1 MKSNNVEL
9 KIDKISCQGCVNFL
23 EKNLSQIEG
32 ISEVTANLAQSSL
45 HLQYDSDL
53 VNLEEI
59 RKKLGDFNYPV
70 ITGTT
75 ELKVEGMHCASCVAR
90 IEKGLKELPGMVD
103 VHVNLAD
110 QHVRLEYI
118 EDAVAKDQIVRRI
131 REVGYEVDSDEL
143 PEESSPQTGK
153 YSSSLVR
160 NFKIALPITL
170 VIFFISHLGMFG
182 VSPLP
187 TKLSFIILLVLTI
200 PVQFYAGRQ
209 FYVGFWK
216 SLKNFTATMDTLVVV
231 GTSSAFIYS
240 LIATF
245 YPGLLSSLDQNI
257 AVYYD
262 TSAIIIT
269 LILLGRIL
277 ENRARR
283 VTAFEIEKLTGL
295 QSSNAVV
302 ERDGKEIMIN
312 ASEVEKGD
320 IIVVKPGGNL
330 PVDGCVIEGNS
341 AVEEAMLTGEPLPR
355 EIQAGDKVY
364 AGSLNKTGYFKY
376 RAEVIGKDTV
386 VARIAQS
393 VKKIIASRA
402 PVQRLADKVAAIFV
416 PVVIAIAIVAFVL
429 WMILP
434 AQPDLT
440 FALLI
445 FIAVLIIACP
455 CALGLATP
463 TAVMMGSARGAR
475 EGILIK
481 SAEILEKVEK
491 IDTVVFDKTGTLS
504 VGKPEVEEFKNLG
517 SLEGGYLIQL
527 ALTLEQASEHPL
539 AEAVIDFARHQNIE
553 ELTLKEFQYF
563 PGYGLKGR
571 VKGDYLL
578 LGNLAFLKKEKVDI
592 KSGREKMSDL
602 KIEGRTLLYLAVNNT
617 LEGVFLVSDPLKDE
631 AYDVI
636 SELKKSGREVWL
648 LSGDNKTAAQ
658 NAASY
663 LNIDNVLS
671 EVLPHEKSEHIKSIK
686 ATGKKVAM
694 VGDGINDSPALAEA
708 DIGIALGS
716 GTDVAVSVS
725 DITLMGES
733 LTGVT
738 KALRLSEKTL
748 KTIKQNLLWAFG
760 YNILMIPI
768 AAGVIYP
775 VTGILLSPVIA
786 SIAMACSSIFV
797 ITNSLRLRNL
807 KL

>member
-1 MKSNNVEL
+1 MNNSVEL

-23 EKNLSQIEG
+23 EKNLSQMDG
-32 ISEVTANLAQSSL
+32 ISGVTANLAQSSL
-45 HLQYDSDL
+45 HVQYDSEL
-53 VNLEEI
+53 VNLEQI
-59 RKKLGDFNYPV
+59 RRKLGDFNYPV
-70 ITGTT
+70 VTRNT
-75 ELKVEGMHCASCVAR
+75 ELKVDGMHCASCVAR
-90 IEKGLKELPGMVD
+90 IEKGLKDLPGVVD

-118 EDAVAKDQIVRRI
+118 QDAVERDQIVRRI
-131 REVGYEVDSDEL
+131 RDVGYEVDAEQSLEDAA
-143 PEESSPQTGK
+143 PQSSK
-153 YSSSLVR
+153 YAAKLVR
-160 NFKIALPITL
+160 NFKLALPITL
-170 VIFFISHLGMFG
+170 IIFFISHLGMFG
-182 VSPLP
+182 ISPLP
-187 TKLSFIILLVLTI
+187 QKISFIVLLLLTI

-216 SLKNFTATMDTLVVV
+216 SLKNFTATMDTLVAV

-245 YPGLLSSLDQNI
+245 YPSLLSSLDQNI

-277 ENRARR
+277 ENRARQ
-283 VTAFEIEKLTGL
+283 VTAIEIEKLTSL

-302 ERDGKEIMIN
+302 ERDGREFMIS

-320 IIVVKPGGNL
+320 IIIIKPGGSL
-330 PVDGCVIEGNS
+330 PVDGTVIDGNS

-355 EIQAGDKVY
+355 EIQPGDKVY

-376 RAEVIGKDTV
+376 RAEVIGRDTV

-393 VKKIIASRA
+393 VKRIIASRA
-402 PVQRLADKVAAIFV
+402 PVQRLADRVAAIFV
-416 PVVIAIAIVAFVL
+416 PAVIAIAIAAFVL

-434 AQPDLT
+434 AHPDLT

-481 SAEILEKVEK
+481 SAEILERVEK

-504 VGKPEVEEFKNLG
+504 VGKPEVEDFRNLG
-517 SLEGGYLIQL
+517 TLEGNYLIQL

-539 AEAVIDFARHQNIE
+539 AEAVIKFAREKNIE
-553 ELTLKEFQYF
+553 ELSLKEFQYF

-571 VKGDYLL
+571 VRGDYLH
-578 LGNLAFLKKEKVDI
+578 LGNLAFLKKEKVDTVR
-592 KSGREKMSDL
+592 GGEKMSAF
-602 KIEGRTLLYLAVNNT
+602 KTEGRTLLYLAVNNS
-617 LEGVFLVSDPLKDE
+617 LEGVFLISDPLKEE
-631 AYDVI
+631 AYEVI
-636 SELKKSGREVWL
+636 RELKKSGREVWL
-648 LSGDNKTAAQ
+648 LSGDNKAAAQ
-658 NAASY
+658 NAASA

-748 KTIKQNLLWAFG
+748 KTIKQNLVWAFG

>member
-1 MKSNNVEL
+1 MNNTIEL

-23 EKNLSQIEG
+23 EKNLSQIDG
-32 ISEVTANLAQSSL
+32 ISTVQANLAQSSL
-45 HLQYDSDL
+45 NVQYEPALIDL
-53 VNLEEI
+53 ESI
-59 RKKLGDFNYPV
+59 RTKLSDFNYPV
-70 ITGTT
+70 VMKNI
-75 ELKVEGMHCASCVAR
+75 ELKVEGMHCASCVTR
-90 IEKGLKELPGMVD
+90 IEKGLSELDGVVD

-110 QHVRLEYI
+110 QHVRLNYI
-118 EDAVAKDQIVRRI
+118 EDALGRDQILMRI
-131 REVGYEVDSDEL
+131 RQTGYEVI
-143 PEESSPQTGK
+143 PEELSDTDSQPSGK
-153 YSSSLVR
+153 YSETLLL
-160 NFKIALPITL
+160 NFKIALPMTL
-170 VIFFISHLGMFG
+170 VIFVISHLGMFG
-182 VSPLP
+182 ISPLNQ
-187 TKLSFIILLVLTI
+187 KVSFIVLFLLTI
-200 PVQFYAGRQ
+200 PVQFFAGRQ
-209 FYVGFWK
+209 FYIGFWK
-216 SLKNFTATMDTLVVV
+216 SLKNMTATMDTLVVM
-231 GTSSAFIYS
+231 GTTSAFIYS

-245 YPGLLSSLDQNI
+245 YPALLSSLDQNI

-277 ENRARR
+277 ENRARQ
-283 VTAFEIEKLTGL
+283 VTAFEIEKLTSL
-295 QSSNAVV
+295 ENNTALV
-302 ERDGKEIMIN
+302 ERDSKEKMI
-312 ASEVEKGD
+312 STTEVVKGD
-320 IIVVKPGGNL
+320 IIIIKPGGHL
-330 PVDGCVIEGNS
+330 PVDGIVLEGAS
-341 AVEEAMLTGEPLPR
+341 SVEEFMLTGEPLPR
-355 EIQAGDKVY
+355 ELQPGDTVY
-364 AGSLNKTGYFKY
+364 AGSINKTGYFKY
-376 RAEVIGKDTV
+376 RAEVVGKDTV

-402 PVQRLADKVAAIFV
+402 PVQRLADKVAAVFV
-416 PVVIAIAIVAFVL
+416 PVVIMIALIAFAL

-434 AQPDLT
+434 AQLDLT

-504 VGKPEVEEFKNLG
+504 LGKPEVEEFKNLG
-517 SLEGGYLIQL
+517 ALESAFLIQL
-527 ALTLEQASEHPL
+527 AYTLEKASEHPL
-539 AEAVIDFARHQNIE
+539 AEAVIDFAHEKNIS
-553 ELTLKEFQYF
+553 ELSLKEFQYF

-571 VKGDYLL
+571 VKGDYLH
-578 LGNLAFLKKEKVDI
+578 LGNLAFLKKEKIDL
-592 KSGREKMSDL
+592 KNGREKMSAL
-602 KIEGRTLLYLAVNNT
+602 QTEGRTILYLSVNDT
-617 LEGVFLVSDPLKDE
+617 LEGVFLISDPLKPE

-648 LSGDNKTAAQ
+648 ISGDNKTSAE
-658 NAASY
+658 NAASS
-663 LNIDNVLS
+663 LDIDNVLS

-686 ATGKKVAM
+686 AVGKKVAM

-716 GTDVAVSVS
+716 GTDIAVSIS
-725 DITLMGES
+725 DITLMS
-733 LTGVT
+733 SNLTGVT
-738 KALRLSEKTL
+738 KALKLSEKTL
-748 KTIKQNLLWAFG
+748 QTIKQNLLWAFG
-760 YNILMIPI
+760 YNILAIPI

-775 VTGILLSPVIA
+775 LTGILLSPVIA

>member
-1 MKSNNVEL
+1 MNNSVEL

-23 EKNLSQIEG
+23 EKNLSQMDG
-32 ISEVTANLAQSSL
+32 ISGVTANLAQSSL
-45 HLQYDSDL
+45 HVQYDSEL
-53 VNLEEI
+53 VNLEQI
-59 RKKLGDFNYPV
+59 RRKLGDFNYPV
-70 ITGTT
+70 VTRNT
-75 ELKVEGMHCASCVAR
+75 ELKVDGMHCASCVAR
-90 IEKGLKELPGMVD
+90 IEKGLKDLPGVVD

-118 EDAVAKDQIVRRI
+118 QDAVERDQIVRRI
-131 REVGYEVDSDEL
+131 RDVGYEVDAEQSFEDAA
-143 PEESSPQTGK
+143 PQSSK
-153 YSSSLVR
+153 YAAKLVR
-160 NFKIALPITL
+160 NFKLALPITL
-170 VIFFISHLGMFG
+170 IIFFISHLGMFG
-182 VSPLP
+182 ISPLP
-187 TKLSFIILLVLTI
+187 QKISFIVLLLLTI

-216 SLKNFTATMDTLVVV
+216 SLKNFTATMDTLVAV

-245 YPGLLSSLDQNI
+245 YPSLLSSLDQNI

-277 ENRARR
+277 ENRARQ
-283 VTAFEIEKLTGL
+283 VTAFEIEKLTSL

-302 ERDGKEIMIN
+302 ERDGREFMIS

-320 IIVVKPGGNL
+320 IIIIKPGGSL
-330 PVDGCVIEGNS
+330 PVDGTVIDGNS

-355 EIQAGDKVY
+355 EIQPGDKVY

-376 RAEVIGKDTV
+376 RAEVIGRDTV

-393 VKKIIASRA
+393 VKRIIASRA
-402 PVQRLADKVAAIFV
+402 PVQRLADRVAAIFV
-416 PVVIAIAIVAFVL
+416 PAVIAIAIAAFVL

-434 AQPDLT
+434 AHPDLT

-481 SAEILEKVEK
+481 SAEILERVEK

-504 VGKPEVEEFKNLG
+504 VGKPEVEDFRNLG
-517 SLEGGYLIQL
+517 TLEGNYLIQL

-539 AEAVIDFARHQNIE
+539 AEAVIKFAREKNIE
-553 ELTLKEFQYF
+553 ELSLKEFQYF

-571 VKGDYLL
+571 VRGDYLH
-578 LGNLAFLKKEKVDI
+578 LGNLAFLKKEKVDTVR
-592 KSGREKMSDL
+592 GGEKMSAF
-602 KIEGRTLLYLAVNNT
+602 KTEGRTLLYLAVNNS
-617 LEGVFLVSDPLKDE
+617 LEGVFLISDPLKEE
-631 AYDVI
+631 AYEVI
-636 SELKKSGREVWL
+636 RELKKSGREVWL
-648 LSGDNKTAAQ
+648 LSGDNKAAAQ
-658 NAASY
+658 NAASA

-748 KTIKQNLLWAFG
+748 KTIKQNLVWAFG